1 MKKGN
6 PFLSLFCSFPYFI
19 SHTAG
24 MSPALRTARR
34 FTVRTFQSFMSEIIF
49 ISAYLGDGRPLS
61 KSLKASSSQS
71 IVLSPRGQ
79 EMFSSQ
85 LIFNGKPPNKT
96 TPMQWVKAVEM
107 TFLIVRLQNRTSNQ
121 LQPATGSLV
130 SQAAHIEDIERT
142 ASFVLM
148 SANSKQDEPML
159 PLVYWGVAR
168 KRRNWF
174 SLKSHKNSM
183 TISALALQSKL
194 LVITD
199 QRIVPLQTREELP
212 KKKSKAIEYG
222 ETGETAEEDDQST
235 ICNTVSTLT
244 PDTEEFFDVDEKKAN
259 DKQPQQETSSKQIE
273 QLEKMVSALTQ
284 QLATYREEM
293 TSLLYKKDCEL
304 NKVKQKLSEHVELID
319 RINANK
325 DQHLTTYHEQ
335 MRVLLHEKDCELN
348 EVKQKLSEHVELID
362 RINANK
368 EQHLTTYR
376 EEMRVLLHEKDH
388 ELSEVKQKLSE
399 HIELICRINANK
411 DLKFNSHLCQ
421 PLQQQLA
428 TSLKEKE
435 EDFKRLKAYLD
446 KLLERVIEQAPHVL
460 ETMFN
465 DWSKQ

>member
-1 MKKGN
+1 
-6 PFLSLFCSFPYFI
+6 
-19 SHTAG
+19 
-24 MSPALRTARR
+24 
-34 FTVRTFQSFMSEIIF
+34 
-49 ISAYLGDGRPLS
+49 
-61 KSLKASSSQS
+61 
-71 IVLSPRGQ
+71 
-79 EMFSSQ
+79 MFSSQ

-159 PLVYWGVAR
+159 PLVYWGVTR

-222 ETGETAEEDDQST
+222 ETAEEDDQST

-244 PDTEEFFDVDEKKAN
+244 PDAEEFFDVDEKKAN

-325 DQHLTTYHEQ
+325 EQHLTTYREEMRVLLHEKDHELSEVKQKLSEHVELIDRINANKEQHLTTYREQ
-335 MRVLLHEKDCELN
+335 MRVLLHEKDHELS